1 MIQANNL
8 YKGFG
13 DQTLFQKASFQI
25 NSGERVGLVGRNGQ
39 GKSTLFRMILGQED
53 KDDGVIAWPKNYTL
67 GHLEQHLHFT
77 ENTVLAEA
85 CKSLKIHED
94 GYLEDYKAKSI
105 LGGLGFSDADFTKAP
120 SEFSGGY
127 QLRIQLTKVLLE
139 EPDCLLLDEPTNY
152 LDILSIKWLEIFLK
166 QWPGELLLITHDR
179 AFMRKICTHTMGIYQ
194 ENLRKFACSPD
205 KFYEILL
212 EEEDL
217 NSRTAENQ
225 AKRKAELE
233 QFVTR
238 FKAKASKAK
247 AAQSKQKLLDKMEDI
262 KVASKTADLD
272 FVFTE
277 ASFPGKKMLEVE
289 NLHFH
294 YQPEKEL
301 LGGVSFDVFKG
312 DRVAVIGPNGKGKTT
327 LLNLLAEEM
336 VPKQGRVHRSDNMR
350 VGYFGQTNVNRL
362 HDSATVEEEIGAN
375 LDNYSISRARGLA
388 GLMLFQGD
396 NALKK
401 VSVLSGGEKA
411 RVLLGQILGQQTNLL
426 LLDEPTNHL
435 DMESIQSLTEAIE
448 GFGGSVIIVT
458 HSEELLKK
466 IANKLIVFDQDE
478 TFVFEGTYDEFMKK
492 RGWGN
497 QPAKNNKN
505 NKNNKKERKLRANR
519 LNERNK
525 RLKPLKIK
533 QEQLEVKIDKLE
545 RQEKEINQTLIAAS
559 NANDGEAISSLGI
572 QLGETQTK
580 QETFWTELETI
591 EEEISN
597 ITSEYNDLD

>member
-1 MIQANNL
+1 
-8 YKGFG
+8 
-13 DQTLFQKASFQI
+13 
-25 NSGERVGLVGRNGQ
+25 
-39 GKSTLFRMILGQED
+39 
-53 KDDGVIAWPKNYTL
+53 
-67 GHLEQHLHFT
+67 
-77 ENTVLAEA
+77 
-85 CKSLKIHED
+85 
-94 GYLEDYKAKSI
+94 
-105 LGGLGFSDADFTKAP
+105 
-120 SEFSGGY
+120 
-127 QLRIQLTKVLLE
+127 
-139 EPDCLLLDEPTNY
+139 
-152 LDILSIKWLEIFLK
+152 
-166 QWPGELLLITHDR
+166 
-179 AFMRKICTHTMGIYQ
+179 
-194 ENLRKFACSPD
+194 
-205 KFYEILL
+205 
-212 EEEDL
+212 
-217 NSRTAENQ
+217 
-225 AKRKAELE
+225 
-233 QFVTR
+233 
-238 FKAKASKAK
+238 
-247 AAQSKQKLLDKMEDI
+247 
-262 KVASKTADLD
+262 
-272 FVFTE
+272 
-277 ASFPGKKMLEVE
+277 
-289 NLHFH
+289 
-294 YQPEKEL
+294 
-301 LGGVSFDVFKG
+301 
-312 DRVAVIGPNGKGKTT
+312 
-327 LLNLLAEEM
+327 
-336 VPKQGRVHRSDNMR
+336 
-350 VGYFGQTNVNRL
+350 
-362 HDSATVEEEIGAN
+362 
-375 LDNYSISRARGLA
+375 
-388 GLMLFQGD
+388 MLFQGD

-505 NKNNKKERKLRANR
+505 NKKERKLRANR

-533 QEQLEVKIDKLE
+533 QEQLEVKIDQLE